1 MSKFA
6 YLLRGLVAPR
16 QPRESG
22 AVRIARLASRLQVAR
37 YSVLA
42 RNCQIERIF
51 AMRSAADLGEFRPV
65 VDGRRF
71 AAICRVYVFGSVIM
85 RGGGGNFTLDT
96 MCPKPVLPPS
106 WRGSS
111 QPAKLFRK

>member
-51 AMRSAADLGEFRPV
+51 AMRSAADLGEFRLV
-65 VDGRRF
+65 VDGPHCGNMSRL
-71 AAICRVYVFGSVIM
+71 CVRVG
-85 RGGGGNFTLDT
+85 DHAW
-96 MCPKPVLPPS
+96 
-106 WRGSS
+106 WRTE
-111 QPAKLFRK
+111 PRP